1 MLPVDTVNKS
11 AADINLQQFKYIHKC
26 ITGHLL
32 QSDRLYTIQGIPK
45 FPKNAAETAS
55 ALQMSM
61 LELKLIIL
69 NLNGFEATFLRKI
82 RISF

>member
-32 QSDRLYTIQGIPK
+32 QSDRLYTIQGMSNSPK
-45 FPKNAAETAS
+45 TAAETAS
-55 ALQMSM
+55 ALQMLM
-61 LELKLIIL
+61 FELKT
-69 NLNGFEATFLRKI
+69 NN
-82 RISF
+82 S